1 MFAKICPC
9 FGLVLAAHI
18 RWKPYILVV
27 SSPGQCGLLSALCWW
42 WAAYKLVLPWRGAA
56 AAPTYFASYFLLQPV
71 PTPPR
76 LFSRLPASA
85 DRTGGARGGST
96 SMWASLSS
104 ARQWP
109 SAGWMGRMGS
119 CALAT
124 SASCDSATELISRS
138 EWQFCETTLVSSVK
152 VYFQKVSIEQPS
164 STSSCRKPYFSCTT
178 IHRTEYF

>member
-1 MFAKICPC
+1 MFAKLCPC

-85 DRTGGARGGST
+85 DRTGGARGV
-96 SMWASLSS
+96 
-104 ARQWP
+104 
-109 SAGWMGRMGS
+109 
-119 CALAT
+119 ALACGLLSPVHGSDRRPVGWGGWGVVLLPLVLLVILQLSWYQGPSDSFVKQLW
-124 SASCDSATELISRS
+124 SA
-138 EWQFCETTLVSSVK
+138 Q
-152 VYFQKVSIEQPS
+152 
-164 STSSCRKPYFSCTT
+164 
-178 IHRTEYF
+178 